1 MVIRGLTV
9 GGPPITTVRAWQK
22 RRNPV
27 GRVEGFSPI
36 MEVLVQ
42 YSAEVVT

>member
-27 GRVEGFSPI
+27 GRVEGFLRI
-36 MEVLVQ
+36 MDVLVQ
-42 YSAEVVT
+42 YSAEAFT